1 MRHLKSKATR
11 PLFLWCL
18 ITLCIVPCV
27 VAQETT
33 AGLQGVV
40 KDPSGGVIVGATVE
54 VAGAA
59 LIGSRKVETDA
70 SGQYRI
76 AALPPGEYTMT
87 ISAAGFRT
95 YKQTGID
102 LRVGR
107 LPIIDVQLAVGSLSE
122 TVTVSADAVVLDTTQ
137 SKVAVTLP
145 TYLMDGI
152 PKGRSFESLIP
163 FAPGARMEP
172 LQNSGDRNN
181 GYQIDGAANAENVFM
196 IDGVNTTGIQN
207 GGSGKSFQMDFIE
220 EVQIKS
226 SSFEAEFGG
235 ALGGVINAVPK
246 RGSNAWHGSL
256 FSYIQNEMLNANNS
270 DRSLRENPT
279 LPSRNTSLRLDST
292 PESYQGKEDK
302 FSTIEPGY

>member
-102 LRVGR
+102 
-107 LPIIDVQLAVGSLSE
+107 
-122 TVTVSADAVVLDTTQ
+122 
-137 SKVAVTLP
+137 
-145 TYLMDGI
+145 
-152 PKGRSFESLIP
+152 
-163 FAPGARMEP
+163 
-172 LQNSGDRNN
+172 
-181 GYQIDGAANAENVFM
+181 
-196 IDGVNTTGIQN
+196 
-207 GGSGKSFQMDFIE
+207 
-220 EVQIKS
+220 
-226 SSFEAEFGG
+226 
-235 ALGGVINAVPK
+235 
-246 RGSNAWHGSL
+246 
-256 FSYIQNEMLNANNS
+256 
-270 DRSLRENPT
+270 
-279 LPSRNTSLRLDST
+279 
-292 PESYQGKEDK
+292 
-302 FSTIEPGY
+302 